1 MNIWQDDDEW
11 TASVFLRLEQSSS
24 DSPQSW
30 EKIADPILHIEL
42 RRWADL
48 VLIAPCSANTLA
60 KLAGGLCD
68 NLATSLLRALPP
80 MSPRQTEPP
89 PPDSL
94 AGANKGV
101 QVWVFPAMNTL
112 MYEHPLTAAHLKIVT
127 DTLKY
132 RVEGP
137 IGESKSTFIWQVF
150 DSRRQ
155 RTRLRRHR
163 PRRNDR
169 MAGHCQDGSRRISFT
184 SYT

>member
-1 MNIWQDDDEW
+1 MNVWQDDDEW
-11 TASVFLRLEQSSS
+11 TASVLSGL
-24 DSPQSW
+24 DTAVLTSPQSW
-30 EKIADPILHIEL
+30 EKIPDPILHIEL

-68 NLATSLLRALPP
+68 NLATNLLRALPP
-80 MSPRQTEPP
+80 ISSRQTEPP
-89 PPDSL
+89 PPDNL

-112 MYEHPLTAAHLKIVT
+112 MYEHPLTAAHLKILT

-137 IGESKSTFIWQVF
+137 IG
-150 DSRRQ
+150 
-155 RTRLRRHR
+155 
-163 PRRNDR
+163 
-169 MAGHCQDGSRRISFT
+169 
-184 SYT
+184 